1 MEHPIKYRK
10 IKKSDVNQLSTFIEG
25 VFKLFVAPEFS
36 KEGIDEFMK
45 YIKPDAL
52 INHFEK
58 NHFGLLASVGT
69 IIIGTIVVRDFN
81 HIALFFVD
89 APHQRMG
96 VGREL
101 FRRAWELCCINDGS
115 NTQITVN
122 SSPNSVNAYKNLK
135 FEPTDK
141 EQCVNGI
148 RFVPMAMQLQKP
160 ASGWPLILHIAIKFI
175 MLEITIS
182 PRF

>member
-58 NHFGLLASVGT
+58 NH
-69 IIIGTIVVRDFN
+69 
-81 HIALFFVD
+81 
-89 APHQRMG
+89 
-96 VGREL
+96 
-101 FRRAWELCCINDGS
+101 
-115 NTQITVN
+115 
-122 SSPNSVNAYKNLK
+122 
-135 FEPTDK
+135 
-141 EQCVNGI
+141 
-148 RFVPMAMQLQKP
+148 
-160 ASGWPLILHIAIKFI
+160 
-175 MLEITIS
+175 
-182 PRF
+182 